1 MFGKEIAVMT
11 KFSYSS
17 NPWFQLLSR
26 EQVEA
31 IHLSSLKILEEI
43 GVMIQNET
51 TLKLL
56 TDAGADVDSRK
67 KIARIP
73 QHLAKESLV
82 KAPSTIRLYS
92 RDGKHDLL
100 LEGNKVHYDPG
111 SAALLL
117 LDSKTG

>member
-1 MFGKEIAVMT
+1 MMFGKEVAVMT
-11 KFSYSS
+11 KFSYSN

-51 TLKLL
+51 ALKLL
-56 TDAGADVDSRK
+56 TDAGADVDPK
-67 KIARIP
+67 TKTARIP

-92 RDGKHDLL
+92 REAHNDRR
-100 LEGNKVHYDPG
+100 
-111 SAALLL
+111 
-117 LDSKTG
+117 